1 MLHTNTLT
9 RRGLIA
15 CYVRQATRPR
25 VNQFLRSEGYTG
37 AHEERLTVDRDQLY
51 VELNKLSAD
60 EIEAGLDAGVWSGD
74 RRQLVE
80 HYLDQ
85 LQVTTM
91 QMEAAEAAK
100 VAAQLAERQSSR
112 ATSLATAALIVAVG
126 AMIAAV
132 ASAFVAFLGL
142 QN

>member
-1 MLHTNTLT
+1 MSSAMTAN
-9 RRGLIA
+9 
-15 CYVRQATRPR
+15 
-25 VNQFLRSEGYTG
+25 
-37 AHEERLTVDRDQLY
+37 RDQLFA
-51 VELNKLSAD
+51 ELDKLSAD

-74 RRQLVE
+74 RRQLAQ

-100 VAAQLAERQSSR
+100 AAAQAAEGQSRR
-112 ATSLATAALIVAVG
+112 ATSLAMAALIVAVG
-126 AMIAAV
+126 AMIAAM

-142 QN
+142 RN

>member
-1 MLHTNTLT
+1 M
-9 RRGLIA
+9 
-15 CYVRQATRPR
+15 
-25 VNQFLRSEGYTG
+25 
-37 AHEERLTVDRDQLY
+37 TVDRDQLY
-51 VELNKLSAD
+51 IELDKLSAD
-60 EIEAGLDAGVWSGD
+60 EIEAGLDAGVWSGE
-74 RRQLVE
+74 RRQLVK

-100 VAAQLAERQSSR
+100 AAAQSAERQSSK

-142 QN
+142 QK